1 MTLTAFNRRRRELA
15 VQQAGQV
22 QAATLQVVAE
32 PRLPEE
38 IIPAKKPLSRMN
50 KAELLAAAAERGVE
64 VVETATKKEIIA
76 ALTAAEPADEQ
87 QEDTQPPNAQQS
99 DDEGDGSGDQSE
111 TAENEQ
117 E

>member
-15 VQQAGQV
+15 AQAE
-22 QAATLQVVAE
+22 AAREEAEKPTPVVTETAPAE
-32 PRLPEE
+32 
-38 IIPAKKPLSRMN
+38 KPLSRMN